1 MKHLLTLCFF
11 LFFGTFFSQ
20 GNLQFN
26 QVLTYGGTLSASSYQ
41 SIGTVPVG
49 KVWKIESKGGSTI
62 NTVNGNA
69 VTQTISYPFWLKA
82 GDILGHYTTGSAQ
95 DWFISILEFNI
106 VP

>member
-1 MKHLLTLCFF
+1 MKILILSFF
-11 LFFGTFFSQ
+11 LFPSIFGFSQ

-26 QVLTYGGTLSASSYQ
+26 QVLTYGGTLCASCNQ
-41 SIGTVPVG
+41 FIGTVPVG

-62 NTVNGNA
+62 NTVNGNT
-69 VTQTISYPFWLKA
+69 VPQTISYPFWLKA
-82 GDILGHYTTGSAQ
+82 GDNLGHYTGTFVT

>member
-1 MKHLLTLCFF
+1 MKHILTFSFLLL
-11 LFFGTFFSQ
+11 FGTFFSQ

-26 QVLTYGGTLSASSYQ
+26 QVLTYGGTLCASCNQ
-41 SIGTVPVG
+41 PIGTVPVG

-82 GDILGHYTTGSAQ
+82 GDILGHYTGSAQ